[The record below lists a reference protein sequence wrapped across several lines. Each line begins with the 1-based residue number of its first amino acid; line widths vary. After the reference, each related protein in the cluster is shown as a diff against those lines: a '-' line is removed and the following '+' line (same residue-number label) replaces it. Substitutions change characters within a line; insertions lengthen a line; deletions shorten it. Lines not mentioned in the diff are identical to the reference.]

1 MTLQLKKLQRKKTEK
16 IQGFNGIRDLR
27 IIGACWSPD
36 FFSLLKK
43 LQFHCEDH
51 IYLSTVQM
59 WLHANLS
66 YNKLCLISEII

>member
-1 MTLQLKKLQRKKTEK
+1 MKEIAKKEEWKNSGLQ
-16 IQGFNGIRDLR
+16 RDLR
-27 IIGACWSPD
+27 IIGACWSRD

-66 YNKLCLISEII
+66 YNKLLCLISEII